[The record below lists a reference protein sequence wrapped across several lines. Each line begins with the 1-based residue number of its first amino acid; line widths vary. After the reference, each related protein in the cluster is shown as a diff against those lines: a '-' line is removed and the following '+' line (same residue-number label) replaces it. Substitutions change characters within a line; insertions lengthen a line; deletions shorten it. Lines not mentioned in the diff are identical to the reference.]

1 MKETLANQYH
11 ELEDAPPLDAR
22 IGALGSVPVYALAH
36 DDVALLVLDLR
47 DEFRHGSHYLL
58 SAWSSQADL
67 RCVLTLLLQR
77 ILWRLGFGNVDN
89 AVHVE

>member
-1 MKETLANQYH
+1 
-11 ELEDAPPLDAR
+11 
-22 IGALGSVPVYALAH
+22 VYALAH

-47 DEFRHGSHYLL
+47 DEFRHGSHYVL

-89 AVHVE
+89 AVHIE

>member
-1 MKETLANQYH
+1 MEETLANQYH

-47 DEFRHGSHYLL
+47 DEFRHGSHYVL

-77 ILWRLGFGNVDN
+77 ILWRLGFGNVDD